1 MCLARLFLKTKED
14 KPLFEGVTRLEI
26 QDSWTEIETLSGET
40 KIITGKVVEVDFLTS
55 SIIVEPAGG

>member
-26 QDSWTEIETLSGET
+26 KDSQTEIETLSGET
-40 KIITGKVVEVDFLTS
+40 KIITGKVIEVDFLTS